1 MARFNVIVLFALVL
15 SALLMVTSQHRARKL
30 AVDLESALGQEQELQ
45 VQTRQLE
52 LKISEFA
59 KASLID
65 RRVRKELNMISL
77 TPERTLYLPPP
88 DLSRPD
94 PSVSGPS
101 RQDRRDV
108 AGARHGGGNRP

>member
-1 MARFNVIVLFALVL
+1 MARFNVIVVVALMI
-15 SALLMVTSQHRARKL
+15 SALLLVTSQHRARKL
-30 AVDLESALGQEQELQ
+30 SAELESAVGQEQELQ

-52 LKISEFA
+52 LRISEFA

-88 DLSRPD
+88 DLSQLGA
-94 PSVSGPS
+94 ST
-101 RQDRRDV
+101 Q
-108 AGARHGGGNRP
+108 AGARPAGGNRNSWIPQ

>member
-1 MARFNVIVLFALVL
+1 MARFNVFVLCALVI
-15 SALLMVTSQHRARKL
+15 SSLLLVTSQHRARKL
-30 AVDLESALGQEQELQ
+30 SAELESAVGQEQELQ

-52 LKISEFA
+52 LRISEFA

-88 DLSRPD
+88 DLSQLDRSD
-94 PSVSGPS
+94 ALGS
-101 RQDRRDV
+101 RQGR
-108 AGARHGGGNRP
+108 GNRK

>member
-1 MARFNVIVLFALVL
+1 MARFNVIVLCALVI
-15 SALLMVTSQHRARKL
+15 SALLLVTSQHRARKL
-30 AVDLESALGQEQELQ
+30 SAELESAVGQEQELQ

-52 LKISEFA
+52 LRISEFA

-88 DLSRPD
+88 DLSQLDRPD
-94 PSVSGPS
+94 AVAS
-101 RQDRRDV
+101 RQ
-108 AGARHGGGNRP
+108 AGGNRK